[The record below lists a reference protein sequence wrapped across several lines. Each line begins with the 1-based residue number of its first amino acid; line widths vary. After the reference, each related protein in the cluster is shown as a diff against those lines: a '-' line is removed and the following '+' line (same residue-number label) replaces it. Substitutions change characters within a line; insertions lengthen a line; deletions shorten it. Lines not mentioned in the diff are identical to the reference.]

1 MEHVSH
7 FNQRM
12 TIHSKNKGLIC
23 KVFPL
28 SLDPTAMRWFNRLEK
43 GLIGSFEELT
53 RAFVARF
60 MTCSRVLRPLDYLL
74 SMAMKEGESLKTY
87 SDRYWELLNEV
98 NGDFKDA
105 AVRTFKVGLPVNLNL
120 WKSLTM
126 KPSWDMH

>member
-1 MEHVSH
+1 
-7 FNQRM
+7 M
-12 TIHSKNKGLIC
+12 TIHFKNKGLIC

-28 SLDPTAMRWFNRLEK
+28 SLGPTAMRWFNRLEK

>member
-12 TIHSKNKGLIC
+12 TIHFKNKGLIC

-28 SLDPTAMRWFNRLEK
+28 SLGPTAMRWFNRLEK

>member
-1 MEHVSH
+1 
-7 FNQRM
+7 M
-12 TIHSKNKGLIC
+12 TIHFKNKGLIC

-28 SLDPTAMRWFNRLEK
+28 SLGATAMRWFNRLEK

-87 SDRYWELLNEV
+87 LDRYWELLNEV

>member
-1 MEHVSH
+1 
-7 FNQRM
+7 M
-12 TIHSKNKGLIC
+12 TIHSKNKGLMC

-28 SLDPTAMRWFNRLEK
+28 SLGPTAMRWFNRLEK

>member
-12 TIHSKNKGLIC
+12 TIHFKNKGLIC

-28 SLDPTAMRWFNRLEK
+28 SLGATAMRWFNRLEK

>member
-1 MEHVSH
+1 M
-7 FNQRM
+7 
-12 TIHSKNKGLIC
+12 C

-28 SLDPTAMRWFNRLEK
+28 SLCPTAMRWFNRLEK

-105 AVRTFKVGLPVNLNL
+105 VVRTFKVGLPVNLNL

>member
-1 MEHVSH
+1 
-7 FNQRM
+7 M

-28 SLDPTAMRWFNRLEK
+28 SLGPTAMRWFNRLEK

-105 AVRTFKVGLPVNLNL
+105 VVRTFKVGLPVNLNL

>member
-1 MEHVSH
+1 
-7 FNQRM
+7 M

>member
-1 MEHVSH
+1 
-7 FNQRM
+7 M

-28 SLDPTAMRWFNRLEK
+28 SLGPTAMRWFNRLEK